1 MDAYS
6 VLANSKPKE
15 LSSPPQ
21 SLDHADHVV
30 RTALLGYTNLA
41 ADHLLNPGLVGKL
54 IGVLGHIIRQLNL
67 EFMKSRIEV
76 GDSSEEKERKILIR
90 GRAYDVLLEIAINLL
105 GWEKDL
111 VGFSDEEV
119 AKCLSIIKETL
130 REWENIERDENNGE
144 APIAQAVIQLKI
156 EDMKKVMAN
165 NPKRKGMIAIMG
177 ENIEKRIEKD
187 DLMLSFLD
195 AVEEEIHSNIYYI
208 MSKEKMCRFGNDY
221 AIGLRWLRRL
231 GYVQVSTNP
240 VLAAIAYKDDP
251 KLWEKFKDYLRKH
264 PELLENID
272 KQKDELAMAATM
284 MALWPNMEVFRPI
297 ALLLNYRD
305 GMISYQLNPNV
316 ASSVEGS
323 LKDALKI
330 YSAAQEYFKKY
341 DEYLAWN
348 WPIETEKGR
357 PNIVFKVAG
366 SSSAAIE
373 ITRKLESLGIG
384 TNNTVT
390 YTVAQEARLILAK
403 MEGMA
408 KALKK
413 GISTTRNYETNMG
426 GRLEGHLREVVA
438 ATLIRQALEKY
449 EDKLAALTELAKELG
464 VPVQDPEA
472 PWTAETG
479 WGYQVTA
486 KTLDEKIELVS
497 FRAYLRP
504 LVKEPFIRFLAKAGI
519 SGKTEDKVR
528 EFLEDWEKTIG
539 YAGTLVA
546 QRVWWI
552 FFSPEN
558 KRKWLAYLIRK
569 YGLKPEQAEE
579 ILNNI
584 DVLPASKR
592 KPLDTLLTLASNN
605 MTNTEFPDHQLKV
618 LNVSRKPDFDLSK
631 YKNSIM
637 LKHDPRIVEKL
648 LQLEDFRKAY
658 ELTPELVEVFK
669 EVEINVDGFGLNG
682 LKPEEWSSF
691 GSAVKTMS
699 GFTNAYNRFR
709 EEVVKVAKEV
719 AKEFSR

>member
-6 VLANSKPKE
+6 ILANSKAEE
-15 LSSPPQ
+15 LPSPPK

-30 RTALLGYTNLA
+30 QTALLGHTELA
-41 ADHLLNPGLVGKL
+41 ADHLLNPGLKGRLVS
-54 IGVLGHIIRQLNL
+54 VLGHIARQLNL
-67 EFMKSRIEV
+67 EFVKSRIDIKD
-76 GDSSEEKERKILIR
+76 GDEEKKKKILTR
-90 GRAYDVLLEIAINLL
+90 GRAYDVLLEIAINLI

-111 VGFSDEEV
+111 VGFNDEE
-119 AKCLSIIKETL
+119 AAECLCIIKEALKT
-130 REWENIERDENNGE
+130 WESIERSESNGE
-144 APIAQAVIQLKI
+144 APVAQAVVKLKI
-156 EDMKKVMAN
+156 QDMKKVMAS

-187 DLMLSFLD
+187 NIMLSFLD
-195 AVEEEIHSNIYYI
+195 AIKDEIHSNIYYI
-208 MSKEKMCRFGNDY
+208 MSKEKICRFGNDY

-251 KLWEKFKDYLRKH
+251 KLWEKFKDYIRKH
-264 PELLENID
+264 SELLENID
-272 KQKDELAMAATM
+272 ERKDELAMAATM

-316 ASSVEGS
+316 AGSVEGS

-348 WPIETEKGR
+348 WPIKVERGR

-366 SSSAAIE
+366 SSPAAID
-373 ITRKLESLGIG
+373 ITRELESLGIG

-438 ATLIRQALEKY
+438 AKLIGEALEKY
-449 EDKLAALTELAKELG
+449 ENKLAALTELAKELG

-504 LVKEPFIRFLAKAGI
+504 LVKEPFIKFLAKAGVG
-519 SGKTEDKVR
+519 GKTEDEVKR
-528 EFLEDWEKTIG
+528 FLEDWEKTIG

-579 ILNNI
+579 ILDNI

-618 LNVSRKPDFDLSK
+618 LKTSRQPDFDLAK
-631 YKNSIM
+631 YKDSIM
-637 LKHDPRIVEKL
+637 SKHDPRIVEKL
-648 LQLEDFRKAY
+648 MQLEDFRKAY
-658 ELTPELVEVFK
+658 ELTPELVEVFR
-669 EVEINVDGFGLNG
+669 EAEINVDGFGLNG